1 MTWDAEQRAVPPLAA
16 FVDRTD
22 AMVEELRHL
31 VEHESPTGDV
41 KRLDA
46 LADVI
51 AEQWEQVGAT
61 VTAHEVEGVG
71 SHLEVRWPGP
81 PGTPQ
86 DAAPALLVGHYD
98 TVHDVG
104 TLQRNPWRID
114 DAGRAWGPGSQDMK
128 SGLVIARN
136 ALAHLQAIG
145 APVARPAVALL
156 TADEEVGSLTSADLI
171 RSRARDAAMA
181 LVFEASTSAGALKT
195 RRKGV
200 GLWRIAATGRAAHA
214 GQHFFDGRNAIV
226 ALARL
231 LPQVAAL
238 SDRDRGTTVN
248 VGVVCGGTRAN
259 VVAAHAE
266 AAVDV
271 RFAEPTEAERVA
283 GALASLTADDDVVIT
298 VDGDVN
304 RPAMLRTDAT
314 AALFERARACAE
326 RVGLT
331 LDEAAAGGASDGNLT
346 ADEGTPTLDGL
357 GGIGEGLH
365 TDTEWVRVDS
375 LPQRA
380 ALLAAL
386 LA

>member
-1 MTWDAEQRAVPPLAA
+1 VPTLGQ
-16 FVDRTD
+16 FVDLTD
-22 AMVEELRHL
+22 AMVDELRHL

-41 KRLDA
+41 ERLDA
-46 LADVI
+46 LAGVL
-51 AEQWEQVGAT
+51 AGQWEQVGAT
-61 VTAHEVEGVG
+61 VTGHAVEGVG
-71 SHLEVRWPGP
+71 SHLEARWPGP
-81 PGTPQ
+81 PGTPR
-86 DAAPALLVGHYD
+86 DAAPVLLIGHYD

-114 DAGRAWGPGSQDMK
+114 DQGRAWGPGTQDMK
-128 SGLVIARN
+128 SGLVIARH
-136 ALAHLQAIG
+136 ALAHLQAAG
-145 APVARPAVALL
+145 DPVARPVIALL
-156 TADEEVGSLTSADLI
+156 TADEEVGSLTSAELI

-181 LVFEASTSAGALKT
+181 LVFEASTSTGALKT
-195 RRKGV
+195 RRKGI
-200 GLWRIAATGRAAHA
+200 GLWRITATGRAAHA

-238 SDRDRGTTVN
+238 SDRDHGTTVN
-248 VGVVCGGTRAN
+248 VGTIRGGSRSN

-266 AAVDV
+266 AVVDV
-271 RFAEPTEAERVA
+271 RFTEPAESERVA
-283 GALASLTADDDVVIT
+283 AALGALTAGDGVEIR
-298 VDGDVN
+298 VDGGVN

-314 AALFERARACAE
+314 AALFARARACAE
-326 RVGLT
+326 DLGLR

-357 GGIGEGLH
+357 GGVGDGLH
-365 TDTEWVRVDS
+365 TDHEWVRVAS